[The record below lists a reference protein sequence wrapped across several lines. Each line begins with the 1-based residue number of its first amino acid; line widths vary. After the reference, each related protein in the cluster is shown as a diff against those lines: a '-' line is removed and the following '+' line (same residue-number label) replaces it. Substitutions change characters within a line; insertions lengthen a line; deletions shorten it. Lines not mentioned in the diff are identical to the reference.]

1 MPMPCP
7 ACKTPL
13 GMDLQFIIKHPVSV
27 CPGCGI
33 ILDFSVN
40 DEIKD
45 KFKEAMGQIE
55 DIKKRYKNIA
65 KFGN

>member
-1 MPMPCP
+1 MPIPCP

-40 DEIKD
+40 DEIRK
-45 KFKEAMGQIE
+45 KFNDAITEI
-55 DIKKRYKNIA
+55 DNIKSRYKNIA
-65 KFGN
+65 KFG

>member
-7 ACKTPL
+7 ACKTPV

-40 DEIKD
+40 DEIRK
-45 KFKEAMGQIE
+45 KFNDAITEI
-55 DIKKRYKNIA
+55 DNIKSRYKNIA
-65 KFGN
+65 KFG

>member
-33 ILDFSVN
+33 ILDFTVN
-40 DEIKD
+40 DEIKG
-45 KFKEAMGQIE
+45 KFNEAMSEI
-55 DIKKRYKNIA
+55 
-65 KFGN
+65 

>member
-7 ACKTPL
+7 DCKTPL

-40 DEIKD
+40 DEIRK
-45 KFKEAMGQIE
+45 KFNDAITEI
-55 DIKKRYKNIA
+55 DNIKSRYKNIA
-65 KFGN
+65 KFG